1 MKITRRL
8 RIRGQ
13 VQGVNLR
20 EAMRQRADQLK
31 ITGWVQ
37 NRLDGSVEAI
47 VQGEAFAIDAIVDW
61 AHQGPPGA
69 RVDSLDVESADDEG
83 NYDSFDKKPT
93 A

>member
-20 EAMRQRADQLK
+20 EAMRQRAEQLK

-69 RVDSLDVESADDEG
+69 RVDSFYDETADTES

-93 A
+93 G

>member
-20 EAMRQRADQLK
+20 EAMRQRAEQLK

-61 AHQGPPGA
+61 VHQGPPGA
-69 RVDSLDVESADDEG
+69 RVDSLDVETADAEG

>member
-20 EAMRQRADQLK
+20 EALRQRAKQLK

-69 RVDSLDVESADDEG
+69 RVDSLDVETADAEG

>member
-20 EAMRQRADQLK
+20 EAMRERAEQLK
-31 ITGWVQ
+31 VTGWVQ

-61 AHQGPPGA
+61 AHQGPSGA
-69 RVDSLDVESADDEG
+69 RVDSLDVETADAEG

>member
-47 VQGEAFAIDAIVDW
+47 VQGEAFAIDAIVEW

-69 RVDSLDVESADDEG
+69 RVDTLDVETADDEG
-83 NYDSFDKKPT
+83 NYDSFDKKST